1 MRQLDEDGIAAIHA
15 ALEQQRQGAAQDTL
29 LLHAAEDWRE
39 RLAAPDAAASQAAL
53 NEWMARFAQTDAQQL
68 RALIR
73 QARKDRAQA
82 AAVASAPGQGV
93 RQGRAWRE
101 LFQLIR
107 GMLNEERA

>member
-1 MRQLDEDGIAAIHA
+1 
-15 ALEQQRQGAAQDTL
+15 AAQDTL